1 MRPLE
6 TSLTIEYAGSELFR
20 LEGSESTSNTVGRE
34 HAFLFPV
41 DGKLKVSL
49 KQGEDQRLGYILEGE
64 LLLVPPGT
72 AYTLTVPDGRAVQW
86 IAVYFICRERQ
97 DSEARGDNW
106 SPFLQ
111 RLDLMPVRIPQI
123 RTWMEDFL
131 SDPGSHEPGFYF
143 WLQSHLYAM
152 CAGWL
157 QAASKPKVTEPVNN
171 LSLYVEYTVRF
182 MIEHYNEQMDM
193 EELARDSGVSVS
205 RFYRAFRQYTGLSPH
220 KYITKLRMGESLRM
234 LAEQGHSVTHVA
246 HAAGYSDEFYFSRH
260 FKKHMG
266 MTPTE
271 YAAKAN
277 IRIVCLVE
285 VFDGDLAALGLT
297 PVLTLPRGWI
307 DQPEQALLEVSR
319 ARPDLILAAPME
331 QPLLDAFVAI
341 SRTEVVRWKGVP
353 WKERLLRFGSLL
365 GLTGPAERWLSY
377 YDQKVENARLHVRQG
392 LREEPYLIV
401 HVCQGGY
408 RVYGLQMTKMKS
420 LFYDDLGIVPPPS
433 IRDLVML
440 DTHSLHEVAKLSCE
454 NILFLIDKNMADE
467 EQRQLEERWRKLK
480 RTRRERRCLF
490 VRHPFPLHYNASV
503 YDGLI
508 DQTVRELLHAQRA

>member
-1 MRPLE
+1 MRPME

-20 LEGSESTSNTVGRE
+20 LEGSERSGHAGGAE

-41 DGKLKVSL
+41 DGKLRVIL
-49 KQGEDQRLGYILEGE
+49 KQGEDQRSGFILEGE

-72 AYTLTVPDGRAVQW
+72 AYALSSPDGRAVQW
-86 IAVYFICRERQ
+86 IAVYFMCRDREE
-97 DSEARGDNW
+97 SEARSEEW
-106 SPFLQ
+106 SPLLQ
-111 RLDLMPVRIPQI
+111 RLELAPVRIPQI

-157 QAASKPKVTEPVNN
+157 QAASKPKTIEPVSN

-182 MIEHYNEQMDM
+182 MTEHYNEQMDM
-193 EELARDSGVSVS
+193 EELARDSGVSIS

-220 KYITKLRMGESLRM
+220 KYMTKLRMGESLRM
-234 LAEQGHSVTHVA
+234 LAEQGRSVTDVA

-266 MTPTE
+266 LTPTE
-271 YAAKAN
+271 YATKAN
-277 IRIVCLVE
+277 VRIVCLVE
-285 VFDGDLAALGLT
+285 VFEGDLAALGLT
-297 PVLTLPRGWI
+297 PVLTLKRGWT
-307 DQPEQALLEVSR
+307 DHTEQALLEVSR
-319 ARPDLILAAPME
+319 AQPDLILAGPVE
-331 QPLLDAFVAI
+331 QPVLDTLAGI
-341 SRTEVVRWKGVP
+341 GRTEAVRWKGVS

-365 GLTGPAERWLSY
+365 GLTGPAERWLAY
-377 YDQKVENARLHVRQG
+377 YDQKVENARLHVSRS
-392 LREEPYLIV
+392 LRGEPYLIV
-401 HVCQGGY
+401 HVYPDGY

-433 IRDLVML
+433 IRDLVVL
-440 DTHSLHEVAKLSCE
+440 DTPSLLEVAKLACE
-454 NILFLIDKNMADE
+454 NVLFLVDKSMTDG
-467 EQRQLEERWRKLK
+467 EQRQLEERWRKLR

-490 VRHPFPLHYNASV
+490 IRHPFPLHYNAFV

-508 DQTVRELLHAQRA
+508 DQTVHELMHPLRI